1 MACTSVLKCWTIP
14 RPPPEARGAVAAEPR
29 RAQNQRMDTPSHLKT
44 VGVIGSGTAS
54 RELPAHLVAL
64 ADAGSVPRIVNPRLS
79 AFAATPYERLVVD
92 VGYVDAAEAA
102 VAAGCDAL
110 FINSMADYGI
120 DAMRAAVGVPVV
132 GAGEAA
138 LREGGRDRRRFAI
151 VTVWPRSMRFLYDE
165 RLRAC
170 GLEDRCVA
178 VHHLSGE
185 DELRRLGAE
194 DGVMARM
201 HRGEGGVVAR
211 LAELCARAVG
221 EDGAECIVLGCTCMA
236 PIGPAVAAACSV
248 PVIESSRYGYQA
260 TVAALRDPGRGEVAK
275 APARS
280 ARVGLVPGLV
290 DAWFAASGAS
300 TAEAPGSAAS
310 AAPRLAPPRDGSDC
324 PVCIDATE

>member
-1 MACTSVLKCWTIP
+1 M
-14 RPPPEARGAVAAEPR
+14 VAPAAG
-29 RAQNQRMDTPSHLKT
+29 AQNRRMDIQAPALRRTPVST
-44 VGVIGSGTAS
+44 IGVIGSGTAA
-54 RELPAHLVAL
+54 RDLPGYLAAL
-64 ADAGSVPRIVNPRLS
+64 GDANCVPRIVNPRLS
-79 AFAATPYERLVVD
+79 AFAATPYERLLVD

-102 VAAGCDAL
+102 VAAGCAAL

-120 DAMRAAVGVPVV
+120 DAMRAAVDVPVV

-138 LREGGRDRRRFAI
+138 LREGGRGGRRFAI

-170 GLEDRCVA
+170 GLESACA
-178 VHHLSGE
+178 AIHHLSGE
-185 DELRRLGAE
+185 DELQRLGAA

-201 HRGEGGVVAR
+201 HRGDGGVVER
-211 LAELCARAVG
+211 LASLCARAVS
-221 EDGAECIVLGCTCMA
+221 EQGAECIVLGCTCMA

-300 TAEAPGSAAS
+300 TAEASGSAAS

>member
-1 MACTSVLKCWTIP
+1 
-14 RPPPEARGAVAAEPR
+14 
-29 RAQNQRMDTPSHLKT
+29 MDTPVQLKT
-44 VGVIGSGTAS
+44 IGVIGSGTAA
-54 RELPAHLVAL
+54 RELPAHLAVL
-64 ADAGSVPRIVNPRLS
+64 GDAHCAPRIVNPRLS

-138 LREGGRDRRRFAI
+138 LREGGRDGRRFAI

-170 GLEDRCVA
+170 GLEDGCVA

-185 DELRRLGAE
+185 DELRRLGAD

-201 HRGEGGVVAR
+201 HRADGGVVAR
-211 LAELCARAVG
+211 LAELCAQAVR
-221 EDGAECIVLGCTCMA
+221 DGAECIVLGCTCMA

-248 PVIESSRYGYQA
+248 PVIESSRFGYLA
-260 TVAALRDPGRGEVAK
+260 AVEALRDAARGEA
-275 APARS
+275 ARGPRRS

-290 DAWFAASGAS
+290 DAWFAASGAGPG
-300 TAEAPGSAAS
+300 EAGG
-310 AAPRLAPPRDGSDC
+310 AAPAGPARLAPPRDGSDC